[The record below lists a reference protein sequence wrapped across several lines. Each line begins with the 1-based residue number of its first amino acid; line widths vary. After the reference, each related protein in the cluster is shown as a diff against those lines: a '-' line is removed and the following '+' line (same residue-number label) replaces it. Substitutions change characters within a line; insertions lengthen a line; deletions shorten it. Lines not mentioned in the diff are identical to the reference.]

1 MRSFLSILLEQLH
14 WPHYSFKKIFFRH
27 IAGLNANRA
36 KNIIEWREKNGPFI
50 NREQL
55 KKVKGLGPKSFQQCA
70 GFIRVNQD
78 YIRTFCRSLLKCTL
92 LVLLSTSSRI
102 VPHPSRGINSS
113 CLFVH
118 SFTQYVLT
126 VWSLLGT
133 GNTAGN
139 KSSNSLAS

>member
-1 MRSFLSILLEQLH
+1 MKDIIAIAFMFLYMPSFLSVLLEQLY
-14 WPHYSFKKIFFRH
+14 WPRYSFCLFFRH

-78 YIRTFCRSLLKCTL
+78 YIRTFCR
-92 LVLLSTSSRI
+92 
-102 VPHPSRGINSS
+102 
-113 CLFVH
+113 
-118 SFTQYVLT
+118 
-126 VWSLLGT
+126 
-133 GNTAGN
+133 
-139 KSSNSLAS
+139 